1 MDRMTD
7 ERDSLTADSSAT
19 GASCRADAAAVLFA
33 LLLPGLMTLCYFTWL
48 TGPAAAAVALVG
60 KTVQLAF
67 PILWVLLAQR
77 RRLSWVKP
85 AKAGLA
91 EGAAFGLLVLAA
103 MMLLYFTWL
112 KPGGY
117 LAAAAEQIRRK
128 VDGFGLCSP
137 AKYVALGVVYSLG
150 HSLLE
155 EYYWRW
161 FVFGQL
167 RRLVSLRAA
176 IAISSLGFMVH
187 HVVVLSTFFGW
198 FSFAAVV
205 FSLAVAVG
213 GAVWAW
219 IYYRSGSLYAVW
231 LSHLFVD
238 VGIFSI
244 GYHLLFASQVGQ
256 GLP

>member
-7 ERDSLTADSSAT
+7 EHDSHAANSSET
-19 GASCRADAAAVLFA
+19 CPSRRADASAVLFA
-33 LLLPGLMTLCYFTWL
+33 LALPGLMTLCYFTWL
-48 TGPAAAAVALVG
+48 TGPAAGAVALLG

-67 PILWVLLAQR
+67 PMLWVLAAQR
-77 RRLSWVKP
+77 RRLNWARP
-85 AKAGLA
+85 GKAGLA
-91 EGAAFGLLVLAA
+91 EGAAFGVLVLAA
-103 MMLLYFTWL
+103 MLLLYFTWL
-112 KPGGY
+112 KPGSY
-117 LAAAAEQIRRK
+117 MAAAAEQIRRK

-137 AKYVALGVVYSLG
+137 ARYIALGVVYSLG

-176 IAISSLGFMVH
+176 IAISSLGFMGH

-198 FSFAAVV
+198 FSFAAVF

-219 IYYRSGSLYAVW
+219 IYHRSGSLYAVW
-231 LSHLFVD
+231 LSHLFID

-244 GYHLLFASQVGQ
+244 GYHLLFAAQVGQ